1 VAETILIIDDE
12 EALRRA
18 LARYLAR
25 SGADVIEAATCA
37 EAFDILDR
45 LQVDLI
51 LCDIILPDGQG
62 FEVVDRASKQR
73 PRPGVVMITGDES
86 QENAIQAV
94 RHDADD
100 FLLKPFSFD
109 ALDASLARL
118 RPRRPSQSVVPAP
131 SEAAESAD
139 AWRRR
144 YAPNLLGQH
153 PSLLRVFSVIERV
166 CDTDCSVLVTGESGT
181 GKELVARA
189 IHQASERRTKPFVT
203 VNCAAIPE
211 NLLESELFGH
221 AKGSF
226 TGATQSRIGRF
237 TAADGGTLF
246 LDEIGELPLGL
257 QAKLLRVL
265 QEKEVTPV
273 GESKSHIVDVRVVT
287 ATNRDLEDMVEKGG
301 FREDLL
307 YRLNVIPVEMPT
319 LRERSADVAELVR
332 HFITRA
338 SARRDRSITGISE
351 EAMAR
356 LCAYDWPGNVRQLE
370 NTIERMVVLRS
381 EGMLDVD
388 DLPPKVRNAAPK
400 RLVPLGAPT
409 LPEEG
414 IDLKDAV
421 EEFENAL
428 ILQALERT
436 GWNKNRAATIL
447 RMNRTTLVEK
457 LKKKNIEPLASA

>member
-1 VAETILIIDDE
+1 
-12 EALRRA
+12 
-18 LARYLAR
+18 
-25 SGADVIEAATCA
+25 
-37 EAFDILDR
+37 
-45 LQVDLI
+45 
-51 LCDIILPDGQG
+51 
-62 FEVVDRASKQR
+62 
-73 PRPGVVMITGDES
+73 
-86 QENAIQAV
+86 
-94 RHDADD
+94 
-100 FLLKPFSFD
+100 
-109 ALDASLARL
+109 
-118 RPRRPSQSVVPAP
+118 
-131 SEAAESAD
+131 
-139 AWRRR
+139 
-144 YAPNLLGQH
+144 
-153 PSLLRVFSVIERV
+153 
-166 CDTDCSVLVTGESGT
+166 
-181 GKELVARA
+181 
-189 IHQASERRTKPFVT
+189 
-203 VNCAAIPE
+203 
-211 NLLESELFGH
+211 
-221 AKGSF
+221 
-226 TGATQSRIGRF
+226 
-237 TAADGGTLF
+237 
-246 LDEIGELPLGL
+246 
-257 QAKLLRVL
+257 LRVL